1 MKSIWKK
8 YKSDF
13 ILINSMVLP
22 MLSAHL
28 MQLLFQIGDQAIVG
42 RLSIHEFAAVGIVGS
57 FIYFIT
63 GSIGLLGVAFN
74 IIGAKYLGN
83 DDKKSFGDIFNSS
96 ITLAVVL
103 GVICECL
110 ILIGGRWVLVYLY
123 GLDSLTLK
131 YSENYLYISGIGIG
145 INLVL
150 FIFSAYFKNLRKTK
164 IFFISTIVAS
174 IVNISLDYVLVF
186 GKLGFPQLGTT
197 GAAIG
202 SVVGLL
208 SSVFICIIAYK
219 KHSFHIFRLR
229 FNRSHLK
236 ELVKLYIPL
245 SLQDLVESSLFMI
258 CLTMIVSRLHVTS
271 IASYNVITTLLEFL
285 MLPAYAYAGCSMTLT
300 AQAYS
305 KNRDYFTYVKIAFL
319 SSFLIII
326 PLSIVIVN
334 YSSYISGFIT
344 DKVEVISQI
353 KDYLMIAL
361 LISFINAAQQIMKY
375 TLQSI
380 DYEKWVMYFST
391 IIYGISI
398 VIIWILSLHAGL
410 WGIYFGLGI
419 CYLILMGGFLSK
431 LGRISKL

>member
-83 DDKKSFGDIFNSS
+83 DNKKSFGDIFNSS

-110 ILIGGRWVLVYLY
+110 ILIGGKWVLVYLY
-123 GLDSLTLK
+123 GLDSLTLE
-131 YSENYLYISGIGIG
+131 YSRNYLYISGI

-305 KNRDYFTYVKIAFL
+305 KNRDYFTYIKIAFF

-344 DKVEVISQI
+344 DKVEVILQV

-431 LGRISKL
+431 IGRISKL